1 MQLMDLHKCQ
11 IFYTVARMQS
21 FTRAAQALNMTQPTV
36 SQQVATLE
44 ASLNVELLER
54 STRHLRLTEAGE
66 VLYRY
71 TEQLITL
78 SSEALE
84 AVQTAAGLAVQTLKL
99 GVGHTLATY
108 LLPGTLHRYRS
119 QYPDDHVRLSVGNT
133 GELLEQLAS
142 GVIDIALVGSPAEHV
157 EIITEPF
164 MRDRLVVIVGA
175 DDLWSGR
182 KSATL
187 DDLRKRLLLTREPG
201 SALYRT
207 IAQLMGE
214 SYLAS
219 EDVMLLG
226 ETEAI
231 KRSVELGLGV
241 ALIQGIAIERE
252 VEAGTLSA
260 LSLIEA
266 DDSRTYL
273 IATRKRANLNA
284 AAERFITVL
293 RETTEMEDQ
302 A

>member
-1 MQLMDLHKCQ
+1 MNVLDLHKCQ
-11 IFYTVARMQS
+11 IFFTVARLES

-36 SQQVATLE
+36 SQQVASLE
-44 ASLNVELLER
+44 ATLNVELLER

-71 TEQLITL
+71 TGQLITL
-78 SSEALE
+78 SSEALD
-84 AVQTAAGLAVQTLKL
+84 AVQTAAGLSVQTLKL

-108 LLPGTLHRYRS
+108 LLPGTLRRYRS
-119 QYPDDHVRLSVGNT
+119 QYPDDQVRLSVGNT
-133 GELLEQLAS
+133 GELLELLAS
-142 GVIDIALVGSPAEHV
+142 GAIDVALVGSPAEHAEV
-157 EIITEPF
+157 ITEPF
-164 MRDRLVVIVGA
+164 MRDRLLVIVSA
-175 DDLWSGR
+175 DDSWAER
-182 KSATL
+182 ESATL
-187 DDLRKRLLLTREPG
+187 DDLRERLLLTREPG

-214 SYLAS
+214 SYLSS
-219 EDVMLLG
+219 EGVMLLG

-252 VEAGTLSA
+252 VHSGTLKA
-260 LSLIEA
+260 LSLVEA

-293 RETTEMEDQ
+293 RETTLSAE
-302 A
+302 

>member
-1 MQLMDLHKCQ
+1 MLDLHKCH
-11 IFYTVARMQS
+11 IFYTVARLQS

-36 SQQVATLE
+36 SQQVAALE
-44 ASLNVELLER
+44 ASLNVDLLER

-78 SSEALE
+78 STEALD
-84 AVQTAAGLAVQTLKL
+84 AVRTAAGVAGQTLKL

-108 LLPGTLHRYRS
+108 LLPGTLRRYRS
-119 QYPDDHVRLSVGNT
+119 QYPEDRVRLSVGNT
-133 GELLEQLAS
+133 GELLELLAS
-142 GVIDIALVGSPAEHV
+142 GAIDVALVGSPAEHA

-164 MRDRLVVIVGA
+164 MRDRLVVIVGS
-175 DDLWSGR
+175 DDLWADR
-182 KSATL
+182 EAAAL
-187 DDLRKRLLLTREPG
+187 DNLRERLLLTREPG

-214 SYLAS
+214 SYLTGES
-219 EDVMLLG
+219 VMLLG

-252 VEAGTLSA
+252 VESGTLKA
-260 LSLIEA
+260 LALVEA

-284 AAERFITVL
+284 AAERFITIL
-293 RETTEMEDQ
+293 RETTEDGR
-302 A
+302 

>member
-1 MQLMDLHKCQ
+1 MLDLHKCH
-11 IFYTVARMQS
+11 IFYTVARLQS

-36 SQQVATLE
+36 SQQVAALE
-44 ASLNVELLER
+44 ASLNVDLLER

-78 SSEALE
+78 STEALD
-84 AVQTAAGLAVQTLKL
+84 AVRTAAGVAGQTLKL

-108 LLPGTLHRYRS
+108 LLPGTLRRYRS
-119 QYPDDHVRLSVGNT
+119 QYPEDRVRLSVGNT
-133 GELLEQLAS
+133 GELLELLAS
-142 GVIDIALVGSPAEHV
+142 GAIDVALVGSPAEHA

-164 MRDRLVVIVGA
+164 MRDRLVVIVGS
-175 DDLWSGR
+175 DDLWADR
-182 KSATL
+182 EAAAL
-187 DDLRKRLLLTREPG
+187 DNLRERLLLTREPG

-214 SYLAS
+214 SYLTGES
-219 EDVMLLG
+219 VMLLG

-252 VEAGTLSA
+252 VESGTLKA
-260 LSLIEA
+260 LALVEA

-284 AAERFITVL
+284 AAKRFITIL
-293 RETTEMEDQ
+293 REMTEDGR
-302 A
+302 